1 MCPAWGRGEARGN
14 SYLSS
19 IASHR
24 PCLPT
29 RTPSHAPPPSLTP
42 RVLPGLGIETLYK
55 YLCCL
60 ALSLSRQGQGCGL
73 LRVESSLWP
82 HSFLCPPPTPHPFIV
97 NSHFCTGLSQGT
109 WGVIFFFSLC
119 WHLRPLE
126 AWPTSQFD
134 LGESQDASPHL
145 PPMLRIS
152 RYQYYS

>member
-29 RTPSHAPPPSLTP
+29 CTPSHAPPPSLTP
-42 RVLPGLGIETLYK
+42 RVLPSLGIETLYK

-60 ALSLSRQGQGCGL
+60 ALSLSKAGSGVWPPLSGELTLAPL
-73 LRVESSLWP
+73 LSV
-82 HSFLCPPPTPHPFIV
+82 PPPTPHPFIV

-126 AWPTSQFD
+126 AWPTSQLD
-134 LGESQDASPHL
+134 LGEFQDVSPHL

>member
-109 WGVIFFFSLC
+109 WGVIFFFFLCVGISGHWRHGPHPSLI
-119 WHLRPLE
+119 WENPKMRPLTC
-126 AWPTSQFD
+126 PQC
-134 LGESQDASPHL
+134 
-145 PPMLRIS
+145 
-152 RYQYYS
+152 